1 MPRTVL
7 RAARPEE
14 QEERWALMGAAFSA
28 EPPRPRTQDGSTA
41 PQDPDF
47 GELVLRRVA
56 AEEESGR
63 LVATALARVCGQWWG
78 GRRVPAAALAGV
90 AVDVTARGRGLG
102 RALIADTFTA
112 AREAGAHVVALIPST
127 HAFYRKAGCG
137 VAGRRSVYA
146 IGTHDLRDLP
156 RDRSLSY
163 REATPQDAPRVAD
176 LVAAHGARTNGV
188 LDHDRD
194 TGSAVQYVAERDGV
208 VVGWCALGRRPV
220 RPGHGGNYAV
230 TVLDLVG
237 ADPAAEFG
245 LWRDLAADEPSAREV
260 HALLRPGDL
269 LEQHLPRQTEV
280 VEDSTWMLGLLDV
293 PAALAG
299 RGYPRGVAGRVVLD
313 VEEHGVL
320 ALDVADGVGT
330 VTAGGNPSARI
341 GLADLASLYAGH
353 LDPATARH
361 AGLLHG
367 DDDAVG
373 LLRTFF
379 AGPPAVLDRPF

>member
-14 QEERWALMGAAFSA
+14 QEEAGALVGAAFSA
-28 EPPRPRTQDGSTA
+28 DPPGRRTPDGPDTA
-41 PQDPDF
+41 HQ
-47 GELVLRRVA
+47 EQHEQYLHRVA
-56 AEEESGR
+56 VDEGTGR
-63 LVATALARVCGQWWG
+63 VLATAVVRLGGQWWG

-90 AVDVTARGRGLG
+90 AVDVTARGRGVG
-102 RALIADTFTA
+102 RALIADTFAA
-112 AREAGAHVVALIPST
+112 AREAGAQVVALIPST

-137 VAGRRSVYA
+137 TAGRRSVYA

-156 RDRSLSY
+156 RDRSLTH
-163 REATPQDAPRVAD
+163 REATPQDAARVAE

-188 LDHDRD
+188 LDHDTD
-194 TGSAVQYVAERDGV
+194 TGSARQYVAERDGT

-260 HALLRPGDL
+260 HALVRPGGL
-269 LEQHLPRQTEV
+269 LEAHLPRQTEA

-299 RGYPRGVAGRVVLD
+299 RGYPRGATGRVVLD
-313 VEEHGVL
+313 VADHGVL
-320 ALDVADGVGT
+320 TLDVADGVGT
-330 VTAGGNPSARI
+330 VTEGGTPSVRV

-353 LDPATARH
+353 LDPATARY
-361 AGLLHG
+361 AGLLQG
-367 DDDAVG
+367 DDEAVG

>member
-1 MPRTVL
+1 MARTVV

-14 QEERWALMGAAFSA
+14 RPAAEALVGAAFSA
-28 EPPRPRTQDGSTA
+28 EPPAPRPADGSEDWSDHL
-41 PQDPDF
+41 P
-47 GELVLRRVA
+47 RVA
-56 AEEESGR
+56 VDEESGR
-63 LVATALARVCGQWWG
+63 VLATSVVRLCGQWWG

-90 AVDVTARGRGLG
+90 AVDATARGHGVG
-102 RALIADTFTA
+102 RALVADTFAA
-112 AREAGAHVVALIPST
+112 AREAGALVVALIPST

-137 VAGRRSVYA
+137 IAGRRSVYA
-146 IGTHDLRDLP
+146 VGTHDLRDLP

-163 REATPQDAPRVAD
+163 RAATPQDAPRVAE
-176 LVAAHGARTNGV
+176 LVAAHATRTNGV
-188 LDHDRD
+188 LDHDRG
-194 TGSAVQYVAERDGV
+194 TGSAVQYVAERDGA

-260 HALLRPGDL
+260 HTLVRPGGL
-269 LEQHLPRQTEV
+269 LEQHLPRQTDV

-293 PAALAG
+293 PAALAA
-299 RGYPRGVAGRVVLD
+299 RGYPHGVAGRVVLD
-313 VEEHGVL
+313 VTGHGVL
-320 ALDVADGVGT
+320 TLDVAAGVARVTDGGT
-330 VTAGGNPSARI
+330 PTVQLGP
-341 GLADLASLYAGH
+341 ADLASLYAGH
-353 LDPATARH
+353 LDPVTARH
-361 AGLLHG
+361 TGALHG
-367 DDDAVG
+367 EDDAVG